1 MPKNLKRHFSKEDV
15 QVANKCMKRW
25 SRLVIREIEI
35 KPIIRH
41 HPTLARMAKK
51 KKRTKNNVGQ
61 DVENLDLRTRL
72 VRM

>member
-51 KKRTKNNVGQ
+51 KNEQKTMLAKMWKIWTFAH
-61 DVENLDLRTRL
+61 DW
-72 VRM
+72 